1 MEPPQFIQLTIGLLA
16 AVFVFLVSS
25 YEATFAVLSRSALEK
40 MNEAGIKHA
49 ALMLKIY
56 EPRHRL
62 RLLARIGEALGIVA
76 LTICFWSLVRIAL
89 QSFQFL
95 QEYGVPLAVILT
107 LGVFLLAS
115 SPRRLRFDEDS
126 EETRIPSVALAF
138 VPLHTLLV
146 PLTNLL
152 DRLAAGDSTPED
164 FRADKEEELRSIVE
178 SESETGVIEE
188 GEKDMIQGVF
198 GFHDRIA
205 REVMVPRVDV
215 TAFDESATL
224 GELLALIEQSGHSR
238 VPLYRDTLDN
248 IRGIVFARDLL
259 QILISDQRPD
269 LESPVSTILSE
280 DERGAIQAKFVHEP
294 YYVTET
300 KKIDEILDDFRSEK
314 KRLAIVVDEYGGTA
328 GLLTTEN
335 LVEEIVGEIRDE
347 SDDEEELYRW
357 EEGNEILVANAR
369 INIDDL
375 NDTLETDL
383 PNEGFETLAGFVFDH
398 LGNIPTAGETFQVG
412 ALEMTVLDVDGQR
425 ITKVRIRRLPT
436 VEEHASH

>member
-76 LTICFWSLVRIAL
+76 LTICFWSLIRIAL

-152 DRLAAGDSTPED
+152 DRLAVGDSTPED

-215 TAFDESATL
+215 TAFEESATL
-224 GELLALIEQSGHSR
+224 GELLELIEESGHSR

-269 LESPVSTILSE
+269 LESAVSTILSE

-300 KKIDEILDDFRSEK
+300 KKIDEILDDFRNEK

-328 GLLTTEN
+328 GLLTTED

-357 EEGNEILVANAR
+357 EEENEVLVANAR

-398 LGNIPTAGETFQVG
+398 LGNIPKAGETFQVG